1 MVEIEGR
8 KRKQTFATVFCSPNT
23 CLVGRWSGWIR
34 FRFFVEVFASSLRR
48 FRFTGVV
55 GEVPWEQRDLCEVY
69 KVYERRIAMLLKR
82 IYFSVN
88 KFPDFLVSSLMVFF
102 LLFDVAREAFER
114 HLLSSNRRR
123 FATIKL
129 VLSLSWLFSFCGF
142 FVGVAPFMEFN
153 LTSSI
158 LPVRRQLDF
167 G

>member
-23 CLVGRWSGWIR
+23 CLVGRCSGWIR

-82 IYFSVN
+82 IYFSLN
-88 KFPDFLVSSLMVFF
+88 KIADFFVSSLMVFF
-102 LLFDVAREAFER
+102 LLFDGTTPVWSSRSDVGLNSAGGAQKLPGPHQTEER
-114 HLLSSNRRR
+114 TPSRKKQINQQTCLRKNIFSS
-123 FATIKL
+123 A
-129 VLSLSWLFSFCGF
+129 
-142 FVGVAPFMEFN
+142 A
-153 LTSSI
+153 
-158 LPVRRQLDF
+158 
-167 G
+167 